1 MPNCKLNNTLHLPPR
16 IINIALQNPGCVKG
30 APYESQFILLNP
42 LDVLVLVSFLSLSS
56 NVAT

>member
-16 IINIALQNPGCVKG
+16 IINIALQNPGWVKG

-42 LDVLVLVSFLSLSS
+42 LDVLVLVSFLAPSS
-56 NVAT
+56 NIAT